1 MVRLLSRR
9 DLTEDSS
16 SKKSQSYA
24 ASTVLEEEG
33 IKEDDIIDLDKGEL
47 DKDLFELLEDDEFF
61 EAYFKFL
68 DDEEFEKEEE
78 LEDLVSQFSS
88 LR

>member
-16 SKKSQSYA
+16 SKKSQSDA
-24 ASTVLEEEG
+24 ASTVHEEEG

-47 DKDLFELLEDDEFF
+47 DKDLFELLD
-61 EAYFKFL
+61 
-68 DDEEFEKEEE
+68 
-78 LEDLVSQFSS
+78 
-88 LR
+88 

>member
-16 SKKSQSYA
+16 SKKSQSDA
-24 ASTVLEEEG
+24 ASTVHEEEG